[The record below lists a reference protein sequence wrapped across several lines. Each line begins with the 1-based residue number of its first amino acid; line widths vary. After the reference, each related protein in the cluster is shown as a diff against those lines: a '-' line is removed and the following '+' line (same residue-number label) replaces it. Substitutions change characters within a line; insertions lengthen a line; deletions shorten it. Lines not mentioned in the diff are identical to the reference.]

1 LKFFID
7 ESVDAPVA
15 ERLRQDGHDLI
26 CIWELEPGLS
36 DNDVLGRAEEDEAV
50 LVTADKDFGELVFRM
65 GRLHTGVIL
74 IRLAGLSLDRK
85 CDVVSEA
92 IINHGDEIP
101 GSFTVI
107 TPALIRIRR

>member
-1 LKFFID
+1 LKFFLD

-15 ERLRQDGHDLI
+15 ERLRKDGHDVT
-26 CIWELEPGLS
+26 CVWELESGLS
-36 DNDVLGRAEEDEAV
+36 DEAVLGKASKVEAV

-74 IRLAGLSLDRK
+74 IRLAGVSLDRK
-85 CDVVSEA
+85 CHVVSEA